1 MALTDGLIA
10 HWKFQNDLR
19 EEISDTLPTITE
31 TFGFYPG
38 RIGNAVRPVPN
49 NGSGTTRF
57 NNLGSLLNYT
67 TDEIRTVAFWFK
79 VDSIASVNGDRR
91 IIGSDR
97 INFAGAVVEYTR
109 TALQLKIEPAD
120 REVSN
125 ATRTAVTISLSTLDT
140 GWNHIVVQIK
150 NEDFK
155 LFVNSQLQS
164 TSTIEH
170 GDAVNGN
177 VSLLSFRDPDDETLL
192 DDLRVYDR
200 ELTLSELQELADI
213 LSESQKDSLE
223 LTESTSYSVE
233 EDTTPTLEQGLI
245 AHWKFEDNLTEEIS
259 ETTPSGVYNYIN
271 GKVNRAVDLH
281 NSFSSLIPL
290 ILTNITSP
298 VRFGADEI
306 RVFAFWFRA
315 DAFESQTLVRRNI
328 ISNNVNISN
337 SNISINCNRLSIRI
351 QFDSSS
357 ENYVFPQGFQGTGWH
372 HFIIQAKAQDNK
384 IYVDN
389 VLEESNT
396 NNFNSVTTGNVYL
409 LDGRYSSLTEED
421 ELYIDDLRVYNREL
435 TSDERARLQTSDF
448 TPMYKSFKELLQL
461 TEFDGTARSIERS
474 FKEPLQLDETTSRT
488 KSIAK
493 SIREAL
499 SLTEATS
506 RARSIATS
514 IRESLSLTETTSRAR
529 SIVASIRESLELSE
543 LTSITRALYRSVF
556 DGVTITTGIDF
567 GSNLIDYFKF
577 DSSLENSGTSGVD
590 LEVEDGAP
598 TYTTGQRGNGVI
610 FNGDDLLSYTP
621 TTSLTPT
628 AFGEYRTYSFWVM
641 RTTTSGSF
649 GRIISNRASDNTEFE
664 IRFSGTKLQ
673 VRHDDGAVRTNRAAL
688 DFSPNV
694 WYHVFVELRWYTIGV
709 NNALGVKIWKDNALV
724 TDDNIQG
731 FSVIP
736 TRKNIFWK

>member
-233 EDTTPTLEQGLI
+233 ENTDPTLEQGLL
-245 AHWKFEDNLTEEIS
+245 AHWKFDGNFTEEIS
-259 ETTPSGVYNYIN
+259 GELPSSGDTNSYIFYASTK
-271 GKVNRAVDLH
+271 KVGSHAVVLSPREYSGHDGEDGD
-281 NSFSSLIPL
+281 NVTSIAYSD
-290 ILTNITSP
+290 NSP
-298 VRFGADEI
+298 VLHGVNDTRT
-306 RVFAFWFRA
+306 FAFWMNLDDFDHSR
-315 DAFESQTLVRRNI
+315 TGLRNI
-328 ISNNVNISN
+328 IRNNLGANIRIGYSN
-337 SNISINCNRLSIRI
+337 SGLYASADSTGIFMFESLGTFRNRGWVHVIVQI
-351 QFDSSS
+351 KNADS
-357 ENYVFPQGFQGTGWH
+357 
-372 HFIIQAKAQDNK
+372 K
-384 IYVDN
+384 IYVNN
-389 VLEESNT
+389 VIEYTDTDALNAATSGNMILLNNT
-396 NNFNSVTTGNVYL
+396 ITDTS
-409 LDGRYSSLTEED
+409 D
-421 ELYIDDLRVYNREL
+421 ERCVIDDLRVYNREL
-435 TSDERARLQTSDF
+435 TSTEREQLINSDF
-448 TPMYKSFKELLQL
+448 EPIYKSFRESLQL

-474 FKEPLQLDETTSRT
+474 FKEPLQLDETTSIAR
-488 KSIAK
+488 SIAK
-493 SIREAL
+493 SIKE
-499 SLTEATS
+499 
-506 RARSIATS
+506 ITS
-514 IRESLSLTETTSRAR
+514 INR
-529 SIVASIRESLELSE
+529 S
-543 LTSITRALYRSVF
+543 
-556 DGVTITTGIDF
+556 
-567 GSNLIDYFKF
+567 N
-577 DSSLENSGTSGVD
+577 
-590 LEVEDGAP
+590 
-598 TYTTGQRGNGVI
+598 
-610 FNGDDLLSYTP
+610 
-621 TTSLTPT
+621 
-628 AFGEYRTYSFWVM
+628 
-641 RTTTSGSF
+641 
-649 GRIISNRASDNTEFE
+649 
-664 IRFSGTKLQ
+664 
-673 VRHDDGAVRTNRAAL
+673 
-688 DFSPNV
+688 
-694 WYHVFVELRWYTIGV
+694 
-709 NNALGVKIWKDNALV
+709 
-724 TDDNIQG
+724 
-731 FSVIP
+731 
-736 TRKNIFWK
+736 